1 MNSLEMLEIDPGR
14 LAERRRLSRARHR
27 REGEREALLERF
39 TRKTARADALRR
51 LVGTYDGPGKAGVR
65 PELCP
70 MLDWAK
76 AELNGLEDDLRPEQL
91 GDLLRERGL
100 FPVIDTL
107 ADPLGEPPARR
118 SWGR

>member
-1 MNSLEMLEIDPGR
+1 MAAQRGKDI
-14 LAERRRLSRARHR
+14 
-27 REGEREALLERF
+27 LL
-39 TRKTARADALRR
+39 KTARADALRR
-51 LVGTYDGPGKAGVR
+51 LIGAYDRPGKAGVR

-76 AELNGLEDDLRPEQL
+76 AELNGLEADLRPERL
-91 GDLLRERGL
+91 GALLRERDL
-100 FPVIDTL
+100 FPAIDTL